1 MSFDY
6 IRKYYGV
13 PAERGR
19 QVTCY
24 GEPGVIV
31 GADGHYLC
39 VVIDGDKS
47 EEERRYH
54 PVDKVVYGDIV
65 DVPALREWKCLLPR
79 DRFDDWD
86 SPAVFTVTASTR
98 SKARY
103 KAFRDLCDC
112 YDLDGKDLIRIRV
125 KSVPHPEPVAATDA
139 AEDFDIDGD
148 LPF

>member
-6 IRKYYGV
+6 IRRHYGV

-24 GEPGVIV
+24 GERGVIV

-54 PVDKVVYGDIV
+54 PTDKVEYGEIV
-65 DVPALREWKCLLPR
+65 DAPALREWRCLAP
-79 DRFDDWD
+79 WNEVWQYE
-86 SPAVFTVTASTR
+86 AWFTVTASTR

-103 KAFRDLCDC
+103 KAYLEL
-112 YDLDGKDLIRIRV
+112 LDVSDMRGKDMIRIRV
-125 KSVPHPEPVAATDA
+125 KAVPKLRATEGNDEPGS
-139 AEDFDIDGD
+139 ED

>member
-1 MSFDY
+1 VNFDY

-24 GEPGVIV
+24 GERGVIT
-31 GADGHYLC
+31 GADGHYIT

-54 PVDKVVYGDIV
+54 PTDKVEYGPIV
-65 DVPALREWKCLLPR
+65 DVPALREWRCLAPWH
-79 DRFDDWD
+79 DKWE
-86 SPAVFTVTASTR
+86 SQAWFTVTASTR

-103 KAFRDLCDC
+103 KAFLDLRDVCD
-112 YDLDGKDLIRIRV
+112 LQGKDLIRIRV
-125 KSVPHPEPVAATDA
+125 RAVRKPTLRDSVP
-139 AEDFDIDGD
+139 IYGIGD
-148 LPF
+148 DDVPF

>member
-6 IRKYYGV
+6 IQKYYGV

-19 QVTCY
+19 AVTCY
-24 GEPGVIV
+24 GERGVIV

-54 PVDKVVYGDIV
+54 PTDKVVYGEIV
-65 DVPALREWKCLLPR
+65 DVPALREWKCLAPWNDEWNHEAWFR
-79 DRFDDWD
+79 
-86 SPAVFTVTASTR
+86 VTASKR

-103 KAFRDLCDC
+103 KAYREL
-112 YDLDGKDLIRIRV
+112 LDVSDMSGKDMIRIRV
-125 KSVPHPEPVAATDA
+125 RAVPQAKHCDAVADP
-139 AEDFDIDGD
+139 D

>member
-6 IRKYYGV
+6 IQKHYGV

-24 GEPGVIV
+24 GERGVIV
-31 GADGHYLC
+31 GTHAAYIT

-47 EEERRYH
+47 ERERNYH
-54 PVDKVVYGDIV
+54 PTDDVVYGDIV
-65 DVPALREWKCLLPR
+65 DAPVLREWKCLMPR
-79 DRFDDWD
+79 DRWDDWD

-103 KAFRDLCDC
+103 KAFIDLTDC
-112 YDLDGKDLIRIRV
+112 YALEGKDLIRIRV
-125 KSVPHPEPVAATDA
+125 KGVPLLKKSTPADDE
-139 AEDFDIDGD
+139 IDND

>member
-19 QVTCY
+19 VVTCY
-24 GEPGVIV
+24 GERGVVV
-31 GADGHYLC
+31 GADGHYLR
-39 VVIDGDKS
+39 VVIDGDTS

-54 PVDKVVYGDIV
+54 PTDKVVYGEIV
-65 DVPALREWKCLLPR
+65 DVSALREWRCLAPWR
-79 DRFDDWD
+79 DEWEYE
-86 SPAVFTVTASTR
+86 AWFTVTASTR

-103 KAFRDLCDC
+103 KAFRDLSDV
-112 YDLDGKDLIRIRV
+112 YDMSGKDLIRIRV
-125 KSVPHPEPVAATDA
+125 KSAPKLGNLPPLESAF
-139 AEDFDIDGD
+139 EDSD

>member
-24 GEPGVIV
+24 GERGVIV
-31 GADGHYLC
+31 GSDGHYIC
-39 VVIDGDKS
+39 VVMDGDKS
-47 EEERRYH
+47 ENEGRYH
-54 PVDKVVYGDIV
+54 PTCEVVYGEIV
-65 DVPALREWKCLLPR
+65 DTPALREWKCLLPR
-79 DRFDDWD
+79 DRWDDWD

-103 KAFRDLCDC
+103 KAFNDLSDV
-112 YDLDGKDLIRIRV
+112 YDLKGKDLIRIRV
-125 KSVPHPEPVAATDA
+125 KAVPRPKAVEI
-139 AEDFDIDGD
+139 EIDGD
-148 LPF
+148 DDLPF

>member
-6 IRKYYGV
+6 IRKYYNV

-24 GEPGVIV
+24 GERGVIV

-54 PVDKVVYGDIV
+54 PTDKVEYGEIV
-65 DVPALREWKCLLPR
+65 DVPVLREWRCLPPWN
-79 DRFDDWD
+79 DKWNHE
-86 SPAVFTVTASTR
+86 AWFTVTASAR

-103 KAFRDLCDC
+103 KAFLALSDVCDMR
-112 YDLDGKDLIRIRV
+112 GKDLIRICV
-125 KSVPHPEPVAATDA
+125 KAVPKILERTPLESAPEDN
-139 AEDFDIDGD
+139 D

>member
-6 IRKYYGV
+6 IRKYYEV

-19 QVTCY
+19 QVICY
-24 GEPGVIV
+24 GERGVIV

-39 VVIDGDKS
+39 VVIDGDKR

-65 DVPALREWKCLLPR
+65 DVPALREWKCLPPWR
-79 DRFDDWD
+79 DGWD
-86 SPAVFTVTASTR
+86 HPACFTVTASTR

-103 KAFRDLCDC
+103 KAFLDLSDV
-112 YDLDGKDLIRIRV
+112 YDLSGKDLIRIRV
-125 KSVPHPEPVAATDA
+125 KAVPRPKCHERGAPEHDA
-139 AEDFDIDGD
+139 ALDPDV
-148 LPF
+148 PF

>member
-1 MSFDY
+1 MEAQVSFDY
-6 IRKYYGV
+6 IQKYYGV

-24 GEPGVIV
+24 GERGVIV

-54 PVDKVVYGDIV
+54 PTDKVVYGDIV
-65 DVPALREWKCLLPR
+65 DVPALREWKCLAPWR
-79 DRFDDWD
+79 DEWESDAW
-86 SPAVFTVTASTR
+86 FTETASTR

-103 KAFRDLCDC
+103 KAFIALSECADLQ
-112 YDLDGKDLIRIRV
+112 GKDLIRIRV
-125 KSVPHPEPVAATDA
+125 KAVPRLRNLPRTESTPEDDDV
-139 AEDFDIDGD
+139 
-148 LPF
+148 PF

>member
-19 QVTCY
+19 AVTCY
-24 GEPGVIV
+24 GERGVVV

-39 VVIDGDKS
+39 VVIDSDTS

-54 PVDKVVYGDIV
+54 PTDKVVYGEIV
-65 DVPALREWKCLLPR
+65 DVPALREWRCLAPWR
-79 DRFDDWD
+79 DEWEYE
-86 SPAVFTVTASTR
+86 AWFTVTASTR

-103 KAFRDLCDC
+103 KAFRDLSDVS
-112 YDLDGKDLIRIRV
+112 DMSGKDLIRIRV
-125 KSVPHPEPVAATDA
+125 KAVPKLRELPPLESAF
-139 AEDFDIDGD
+139 EDID